1 MGGSKVDI
9 FIHQSCQIDPLVK
22 QTLWSKRSTGQIDPL
37 VKKPLVNG
45 TSGQRDP
52 LVKRTLWSKEPL
64 VKGTLWSKNLW
75 SMRLWSKFLWSTG
88 LWSKDPHLLFNYMM
102 ILLHMLLG
110 GDKLTHE
117 FPDGLNQESCME
129 AGTLPNNSS
138 LACFFVLYLFNYLI
152 I

>member
-22 QTLWSKRSTGQIDPL
+22 KTLWSKRSSGQIDPL

-75 SMRLWSKFLWSTG
+75 SMGLWSKFLWSTG
-88 LWSKDPHLLFNYMM
+88 LWSKDPHQM
-102 ILLHMLLG
+102 ILNDDFLI
-110 GDKLTHE
+110 
-117 FPDGLNQESCME
+117 
-129 AGTLPNNSS
+129 NS
-138 LACFFVLYLFNYLI
+138 NLI
-152 I
+152 IIKTTLMKWTFLGFSFILDPKVFFPRTKLVGVYFLKKIQQC